1 MFTFFFILKL
11 ILIGFNRLLLP
22 DMEDWK
28 SLNIRTEILNAL
40 KLKNFTKP
48 TKIQAES
55 IPPAIDNQRDIL
67 GAAETGSGKTLAFA
81 IPILNGILKARS
93 IAESDSEASE
103 SDPCSDL
110 DMGSENG
117 GESEM
122 LEELDENG
130 LGCVN
135 VVHLPSDNFVKTN
148 KKLWAV
154 ILVPTREL
162 AMQVKNHIDDV
173 AKYTDIS
180 VATIVGGLSS
190 EKQERLLKKG
200 PEIIVATPGRLWEL
214 IQRNEPHLMQMNK
227 VKYFVIDEADRMV
240 ETAHFPE
247 LHLMLEKIN
256 LKQNNKRQNFV
267 FSATLTMVH
276 KAPYR
281 ISIKSKKKVKK
292 NLTPEDKLDSLIK
305 LIGMK
310 NPHVVNLTTANCV
323 TSTVKE
329 MQIFCSVL
337 EKDGYL
343 YFFLKRHPGRTLV
356 FCNSITCVKRL
367 ANVLS
372 ILKLNPLPI
381 HSNMIQKQRLKNLDK
396 FRANDHG
403 LLLAT
408 DVASRGLDIVG
419 VNHVIHYDVPRTA
432 EIYVHRSGRTARAFN
447 VGLSLLICSP
457 DKKNV
462 YLNVLRTM
470 KREKELPRFQVELRL
485 LRTFLVGVKLA
496 QEIAALEE
504 KAKKETASTNWFNKA
519 ADEMEI
525 LLDEDELPKG
535 MGKSD
540 LQKHKKLV
548 NSKRKQLDMILSTIK

>member
-1 MFTFFFILKL
+1 
-11 ILIGFNRLLLP
+11 
-22 DMEDWK
+22 MENWK

-40 KLKNFTKP
+40 KLKNFTAP
-48 TKIQAES
+48 TKIQSEA
-55 IPPAIDNQRDIL
+55 IPPAIDDQRDIL

-81 IPILNGILKARS
+81 IPILNGILNARS
-93 IAESDSEASE
+93 TESNSEASDSDSNSDSE
-103 SDPCSDL
+103 L
-110 DMGSENG
+110 DSENE
-117 GESEM
+117 GEPEI

-130 LGCVN
+130 LGCVA
-135 VVHLPSDNFVKTN
+135 VVNLPPDNYVSTN

-162 AMQVKNHIDDV
+162 AMQVKNHIEDV
-173 AKYTDIS
+173 AKFTDIS
-180 VATIVGGLSS
+180 IAAIVGGLSS

-200 PEIIVATPGRLWEL
+200 PDIIVATPGRLWEL
-214 IQRNEPHLMQMNK
+214 IQRNEPHLMQLNK

-256 LKQNNKRQNFV
+256 LKRNNKRQNFV

-281 ISIKSKKKVKK
+281 TNIKNKKKIKK
-292 NLTPEDKLDSLIK
+292 NLSPEDKLKSLIT

-329 MQIFCSVL
+329 MQIFCSVM

-343 YFFLKRHPGRTLV
+343 YYFLKRNPGRSLV
-356 FCNSITCVKRL
+356 FCNSISCVKRL

-396 FRANDHG
+396 FRGNDHG

-408 DVASRGLDIVG
+408 DVAARGLDIVG

-432 EIYVHRSGRTARAFN
+432 EIYVHRSGRTARASN
-447 VGLSLLICSP
+447 VGLSLLICTP

-470 KREKELPRFQVELRL
+470 KREKELPRFEVELRMI
-485 LRTFLVGVKLA
+485 RTFLAGVKLA
-496 QEIAALEE
+496 QEVTMLEE

-519 ADEMEI
+519 AEEMEI
-525 LLDEDELPKG
+525 LLDEDELPRG
-535 MGKSD
+535 MGTSD

>member
-1 MFTFFFILKL
+1 
-11 ILIGFNRLLLP
+11 
-22 DMEDWK
+22 
-28 SLNIRTEILNAL
+28 
-40 KLKNFTKP
+40 
-48 TKIQAES
+48 
-55 IPPAIDNQRDIL
+55 
-67 GAAETGSGKTLAFA
+67 
-81 IPILNGILKARS
+81 
-93 IAESDSEASE
+93 
-103 SDPCSDL
+103 
-110 DMGSENG
+110 
-117 GESEM
+117 
-122 LEELDENG
+122 
-130 LGCVN
+130 
-135 VVHLPSDNFVKTN
+135 
-148 KKLWAV
+148 
-154 ILVPTREL
+154 
-162 AMQVKNHIDDV
+162 MQVKNHIEDV
-173 AKYTDIS
+173 AKYTDVS
-180 VATIVGGLSS
+180 VAAIVGGLSS
-190 EKQERLLKKG
+190 EKQERILKKG
-200 PEIIVATPGRLWEL
+200 PEIVVATPGRLWEL
-214 IQRNEPHLMQMNK
+214 IQRNEPHLMQLNK

-256 LKQNNKRQNFV
+256 LKRNSKRQNFV

-281 ISIKSKKKVKK
+281 VNIKNKKKIKK
-292 NLTPEDKLDSLIK
+292 NLSSEDKLKSLIQ

-310 NPHVVNLTTANCV
+310 NPYVVNLTTASCV

-329 MQIFCSVL
+329 MQIFCSVV

-343 YFFLKRHPGRTLV
+343 YYYLKRNPGRSLV
-356 FCNSITCVKRL
+356 FCNSISCVKRL
-367 ANVLS
+367 ASVLN

-408 DVASRGLDIVG
+408 DVAARGLDIVG

-432 EIYVHRSGRTARAFN
+432 EIYIHRSGRTARASN
-447 VGLSLLICSP
+447 VGFSLLICTP

-470 KREKELPRFQVELRL
+470 KREKELPRLEVELRTI
-485 LRTFLVGVKLA
+485 RTFLVGVKCA

-519 ADEMEI
+519 AEEMEI
-525 LLDEDELPKG
+525 LLDEDELPRG

-540 LQKHKKLV
+540 LQQHKKLI
-548 NSKRKQLDMILSTIK
+548 NSKRKQLDLILSTLK

>member
-1 MFTFFFILKL
+1 M
-11 ILIGFNRLLLP
+11 
-22 DMEDWK
+22 DSWS
-28 SLNIRTEILNAL
+28 SLNLRIELLNAL

-48 TKIQAES
+48 TKIQSES
-55 IPPAIDNQRDIL
+55 IPPAINDQRDIL

-81 IPILNGILKARS
+81 IPILNGILNARAS
-93 IAESDSEASE
+93 KSVSEVSDSDSDSE
-103 SDPCSDL
+103 PDL
-110 DMGSENG
+110 GSED
-117 GESEM
+117 SEM
-122 LEELDENG
+122 EPEILEELDENG
-130 LGCVN
+130 LGCVS
-135 VVHLPSDNFVKTN
+135 VVNLPPDEFIATN
-148 KKLWAV
+148 SKKLWAV

-162 AMQVKNHIDDV
+162 AMQVKNHIEDI
-173 AKYTDIS
+173 AKFTDIH
-180 VATIVGGLSS
+180 VAAIVGGLSS

-214 IQRNEPHLMQMNK
+214 IQRNEPHLRQLNK

-256 LKQNNKRQNFV
+256 LKRKNKRQNFV

-281 ISIKSKKKVKK
+281 VNIKKKKKQK
-292 NLTPEDKLDSLIK
+292 NLSPEDKLKSLIE

-329 MQIFCSVL
+329 MQIFCSVS

-343 YFFLKRHPGRTLV
+343 YYFLKRNPGRSLV
-356 FCNSITCVKRL
+356 FCNSISCVKRL
-367 ANVLS
+367 ASVLS

-408 DVASRGLDIVG
+408 DVAARGLDIIG
-419 VNHVIHYDVPRTA
+419 VNHVVHYDVPRTA
-432 EIYVHRSGRTARAFN
+432 EIYVHRSGRTARASN
-447 VGLSLLICSP
+447 VGLSLLICTP

-470 KREKELPRFQVELRL
+470 KREKELPRFEVELRL
-485 LRTFLVGVKLA
+485 IRTFLAGVKLA
-496 QEIAALEE
+496 QEVSTLEE

-519 ADEMEI
+519 AEEMEI
-525 LLDEDELPKG
+525 LLDEDELPRG
-535 MGKSD
+535 MGAND
-540 LQKHKKLV
+540 LQKHKKII
-548 NSKRKQLDMILSTIK
+548 NSKRKQLDLILSTIK

>member
-1 MFTFFFILKL
+1 
-11 ILIGFNRLLLP
+11 
-22 DMEDWK
+22 MENWK

-40 KLKNFTKP
+40 KLKNFTAP
-48 TKIQAES
+48 TKIQSEA
-55 IPPAIDNQRDIL
+55 IPPAIDDQRDIL

-81 IPILNGILKARS
+81 IPILNGILNARS
-93 IAESDSEASE
+93 TESNSEASDSDSNSDSE
-103 SDPCSDL
+103 L
-110 DMGSENG
+110 DSENE
-117 GESEM
+117 GEPEI

-130 LGCVN
+130 LGCVA
-135 VVHLPSDNFVKTN
+135 VVNLPPDNYASTN

-162 AMQVKNHIDDV
+162 AMQVKNHIEDV
-173 AKYTDIS
+173 AKFTDIS
-180 VATIVGGLSS
+180 IAAIVGGLSS

-200 PEIIVATPGRLWEL
+200 PDIIVATPGRLWEL
-214 IQRNEPHLMQMNK
+214 IQRNEPHLMQLSK

-256 LKQNNKRQNFV
+256 LKRNNKRQNFV

-281 ISIKSKKKVKK
+281 TNIKNKKKIKK
-292 NLTPEDKLDSLIK
+292 NLSPEDKLKSLIT

-329 MQIFCSVL
+329 MQIFCSVM

-343 YFFLKRHPGRTLV
+343 YYFLKRNPGRSLV
-356 FCNSITCVKRL
+356 FCNSISCVKRL

-396 FRANDHG
+396 FRGNDHG

-408 DVASRGLDIVG
+408 DVAARGLDIVG

-432 EIYVHRSGRTARAFN
+432 EIYVHRSGRTARASN
-447 VGLSLLICSP
+447 VGLSLLICTP

-470 KREKELPRFQVELRL
+470 KREKELPRFEVELRMI
-485 LRTFLVGVKLA
+485 RTFLAGVKLA
-496 QEIAALEE
+496 QEVTMLEE

-519 ADEMEI
+519 AEEMEI
-525 LLDEDELPKG
+525 LLDEDELPRG
-535 MGKSD
+535 MGTSD

>member
-1 MFTFFFILKL
+1 M
-11 ILIGFNRLLLP
+11 
-22 DMEDWK
+22 DSWK
-28 SLNIRTEILNAL
+28 SMNIRTEILNAL
-40 KLKNFTKP
+40 KVKNFTKP
-48 TKIQAES
+48 TQIQSES

-81 IPILNGILKARS
+81 IPILNGILNARS
-93 IAESDSEASE
+93 SGLVSDDSDSE
-103 SDPCSDL
+103 SDPDIGSDSNL
-110 DMGSENG
+110 SSGD
-117 GESEM
+117 ESEPEKV
-122 LEELDENG
+122 LELDENG
-130 LGCVN
+130 LGCVA
-135 VVHLPSDNFVKTN
+135 VVNLPSENVRPI

-162 AMQVKNHIDDV
+162 AMQVKSHIEDA
-173 AKYTDIS
+173 AKYTDINI
-180 VATIVGGLSS
+180 AAIVGGLSS

-200 PEIIVATPGRLWEL
+200 PEIVVATPGRLWEL
-214 IQRNEPHLMQMNK
+214 IQRNEPHLMQLNK

-256 LKQNNKRQNFV
+256 LKRNNKRQNFV

-281 ISIKSKKKVKK
+281 INIKNKKKIKK
-292 NLTPEDKLDSLIK
+292 NLLPEDKLKSLIQ

-329 MQIFCSVL
+329 MQIFCSVM
-337 EKDGYL
+337 EKDVYL
-343 YFFLKRHPGRTLV
+343 YYFLKRNPGRSLV
-356 FCNSITCVKRL
+356 FCNSISCVKRL
-367 ANVLS
+367 ASILN

-408 DVASRGLDIVG
+408 DVAARGLDIVG
-419 VNHVIHYDVPRTA
+419 VNYVIHYDVPRTA
-432 EIYVHRSGRTARAFN
+432 EIYVHRSGRTARASN
-447 VGLSLLICSP
+447 VGLSLLICTP
-457 DKKNV
+457 EKKNV

-470 KREKELPRFQVELRL
+470 KREKELPRFEVEH
-485 LRTFLVGVKLA
+485 RTIKMFLVGVKIA
-496 QEIAALEE
+496 QEISMLEE
-504 KAKKETASTNWFNKA
+504 KSKKETASTNWFCKA
-519 ADEMEI
+519 ANEMEI
-525 LLDEDELPKG
+525 LLDDDEMPRG
-535 MGKSD
+535 MCKSD
-540 LQKHKKLV
+540 LKKHNKVIHL
-548 NSKRKQLDMILSTIK
+548 KRKQLENILSVIK

>member
-1 MFTFFFILKL
+1 MD
-11 ILIGFNRLLLP
+11 N
-22 DMEDWK
+22 WK
-28 SLNIRTEILNAL
+28 SLNIRPEILKAL

-48 TKIQAES
+48 TKIQLES
-55 IPPAIDNQRDIL
+55 IPPAIEDQRDIL

-81 IPILNGILKARS
+81 VPILNGILNARS
-93 IAESDSEASE
+93 SETISEPSDS
-103 SDPCSDL
+103 DSDL
-110 DMGSENG
+110 DSEN
-117 GESEM
+117 ESEPEV

-130 LGCVN
+130 LGCVA
-135 VVHLPSDNFVKTN
+135 VVNLPSDNFVRTN

-162 AMQVKNHIDDV
+162 AMQVKNHIEDV
-173 AKYTDIS
+173 AKYTDINI
-180 VATIVGGLSS
+180 AAIVGGLSS
-190 EKQERLLKKG
+190 EKQERMLRKG
-200 PEIIVATPGRLWEL
+200 PEIVVATPGRLWEL
-214 IQRNEPHLMQMNK
+214 IQRNEPHLMQLNK

-256 LKQNNKRQNFV
+256 LKRNNKRQNFV

-281 ISIKSKKKVKK
+281 VNIKNKNKIKK
-292 NLTPEDKLDSLIK
+292 NLSPEDKLKSLIQ

-329 MQIFCSVL
+329 MQIFCSVV

-343 YFFLKRHPGRTLV
+343 YYFLKRNPGRSLV
-356 FCNSITCVKRL
+356 FCNSISCVKRL
-367 ANVLS
+367 ANVLN

-408 DVASRGLDIVG
+408 DVAARGLDIVG

-432 EIYVHRSGRTARAFN
+432 EIYIHRSGRTARASN
-447 VGLSLLICSP
+447 IGLSLLICTP

-470 KREKELPRFQVELRL
+470 KREKELPRLDVELRTI
-485 LRTFLVGVKLA
+485 RTYLVGVKYA
-496 QEIAALEE
+496 QEVAALEE

-519 ADEMEI
+519 AEEMEI
-525 LLDEDELPKG
+525 LLDEDELPRG

-540 LQKHKKLV
+540 LQRHKKLV
-548 NSKRKQLDMILSTIK
+548 GSKRKQLDMILSTLK

>member
-1 MFTFFFILKL
+1 MD
-11 ILIGFNRLLLP
+11 N
-22 DMEDWK
+22 WK

-48 TKIQAES
+48 TKIQSES
-55 IPPAIDNQRDIL
+55 IPPAIDDQRDIL

-81 IPILNGILKARS
+81 IPILNGILNARS
-93 IAESDSEASE
+93 AESISEESESEFDSDSDSENESKSE
-103 SDPCSDL
+103 V
-110 DMGSENG
+110 
-117 GESEM
+117 

-130 LGCVN
+130 VGCVA
-135 VVHLPSDNFVKTN
+135 VVNLPSDNFMSIK

-162 AMQVKNHIDDV
+162 AMQVKNHMDDV
-173 AKYTDIS
+173 AKCTNIS
-180 VATIVGGLSS
+180 IAAIVGGLSS
-190 EKQERLLKKG
+190 EKQERILKKG

-214 IQRNEPHLMQMNK
+214 IQRNEPHLMQLNK

-247 LHLMLEKIN
+247 LHFMLEKIN
-256 LKQNNKRQNFV
+256 LKRNSKRQNFV

-281 ISIKSKKKVKK
+281 LNIKNKKKIKK
-292 NLTPEDKLDSLIK
+292 NLSPEDKLKSLIQ

-310 NPHVVNLTTANCV
+310 NPHIVNLTTANCV

-329 MQIFCSVL
+329 MQIFCSVM

-343 YFFLKRHPGRTLV
+343 YYFLKRNPGRSLV
-356 FCNSITCVKRL
+356 FCNSISCVKRL
-367 ANVLS
+367 ASVLN

-408 DVASRGLDIVG
+408 DVAARGLDIVG

-432 EIYVHRSGRTARAFN
+432 EIYIHRSGRTARASN
-447 VGLSLLICSP
+447 IGLSLLICTP
-457 DKKNV
+457 DKKNI
-462 YLNVLRTM
+462 YLNVLKTM
-470 KREKELPRFQVELRL
+470 KREKELPKFEVELRII
-485 LRTFLVGVKLA
+485 RMFLHGVKLA
-496 QEIAALEE
+496 QEIAAMEE
-504 KAKKETASTNWFNKA
+504 KSKKETASTNWFNKTA
-519 ADEMEI
+519 EEMEI

-535 MGKSD
+535 MGTSD
-540 LQKHKKLV
+540 LQQHKKLV
-548 NSKRKQLDMILSTIK
+548 NSKRKQLNSIISTIK

>member
-1 MFTFFFILKL
+1 M
-11 ILIGFNRLLLP
+11 
-22 DMEDWK
+22 DSWS
-28 SLNIRTEILNAL
+28 SLNLRIELLNAL

-48 TKIQAES
+48 TKIQSES
-55 IPPAIDNQRDIL
+55 IPPAINDQRDIL

-81 IPILNGILKARS
+81 IPILNGILNARAS
-93 IAESDSEASE
+93 KSVLEVSDSDSDSE
-103 SDPCSDL
+103 PDL
-110 DMGSENG
+110 GSED
-117 GESEM
+117 SEM
-122 LEELDENG
+122 EPEILEELDENG
-130 LGCVN
+130 LGCVS
-135 VVHLPSDNFVKTN
+135 VVNLPPDEFIATN
-148 KKLWAV
+148 SKKLWAV

-162 AMQVKNHIDDV
+162 AMQVKNHIEDI
-173 AKYTDIS
+173 AKFTDIH
-180 VATIVGGLSS
+180 VAAIVGGLSS

-214 IQRNEPHLMQMNK
+214 IQRNEPHLRQLNK

-256 LKQNNKRQNFV
+256 LKRKNKRQNFV

-281 ISIKSKKKVKK
+281 VNIKKKKKQK
-292 NLTPEDKLDSLIK
+292 NLSPEDKLKSLIE

-329 MQIFCSVL
+329 MQIFCSVS

-343 YFFLKRHPGRTLV
+343 YYFLKRNPGRSLV
-356 FCNSITCVKRL
+356 FCNSISCVKRL
-367 ANVLS
+367 ASVLS

-408 DVASRGLDIVG
+408 DVAARGLDIIG
-419 VNHVIHYDVPRTA
+419 VNHVVHYDVPRTA
-432 EIYVHRSGRTARAFN
+432 EIYVHRSGRTARASN
-447 VGLSLLICSP
+447 VGLSLLICTP

-470 KREKELPRFQVELRL
+470 KREKELPRFEVELRL
-485 LRTFLVGVKLA
+485 IRTFLAGVKLA
-496 QEIAALEE
+496 QEVSTLEE

-519 ADEMEI
+519 AEEMEI
-525 LLDEDELPKG
+525 LLDEDELPRG
-535 MGKSD
+535 MGAND
-540 LQKHKKLV
+540 LQKHKKII
-548 NSKRKQLDMILSTIK
+548 NSKRKQLDLILSTIK

>member
-1 MFTFFFILKL
+1 MD
-11 ILIGFNRLLLP
+11 NW
-22 DMEDWK
+22 E

-40 KLKNFTKP
+40 KLKNFTEP
-48 TKIQAES
+48 TKIQLES
-55 IPPAIDNQRDIL
+55 IPPAIEDQRDIL

-81 IPILNGILKARS
+81 IPILNGILNARLSKS
-93 IAESDSEASE
+93 ISQSSDSD
-103 SDPCSDL
+103 SDSNSDL
-110 DMGSENG
+110 DLEN
-117 GESEM
+117 ENEPEI
-122 LEELDENG
+122 LKLDENG
-130 LGCVN
+130 LGCVA
-135 VVHLPSDNFVKTN
+135 VVNLSSDNYVKTQ
-148 KKLWAV
+148 KKLWAI

-162 AMQVKNHIDDV
+162 AMQVKNHIEDV
-173 AKYTDIS
+173 AKYTDIH
-180 VATIVGGLSS
+180 VAAIVGGLSS
-190 EKQERLLKKG
+190 EKQERILKRG
-200 PEIIVATPGRLWEL
+200 PEIVVATPGRLWEL
-214 IQRNEPHLMQMNK
+214 IQRNEPHLMQLNK

-256 LKQNNKRQNFV
+256 LKRNSKRQNFV

-281 ISIKSKKKVKK
+281 VNIKSKKKIKK
-292 NLTPEDKLDSLIK
+292 NLSPEDKLKSLIE

-310 NPHVVNLTTANCV
+310 NPYVVNLTTANCV

-329 MQIFCSVL
+329 MQIFCLVN

-343 YFFLKRHPGRTLV
+343 YYFLKRNPGRSLV
-356 FCNSITCVKRL
+356 FCNSISCVKRL
-367 ANVLS
+367 ANVLN

-408 DVASRGLDIVG
+408 DVAARGLDIVG

-432 EIYVHRSGRTARAFN
+432 EIYIHRSGRTARASNIGF
-447 VGLSLLICSP
+447 SLLICTP

-470 KREKELPRFQVELRL
+470 KREKELPRLDVELRTV
-485 LRTFLVGVKLA
+485 RPFLIGVKYA

-504 KAKKETASTNWFNKA
+504 KAKKETANTNWFNKA
-519 ADEMEI
+519 AEEMEI
-525 LLDEDELPKG
+525 ILDEDELPKG

-548 NSKRKQLDMILSTIK
+548 ASKRKQLNTIISTLK

>member
-1 MFTFFFILKL
+1 
-11 ILIGFNRLLLP
+11 
-22 DMEDWK
+22 MENWK

-40 KLKNFTKP
+40 KLKNFTAP
-48 TKIQAES
+48 TKIQSEA
-55 IPPAIDNQRDIL
+55 IPPAIDDQRDIL

-81 IPILNGILKARS
+81 IPILNGILNARS
-93 IAESDSEASE
+93 TECNLESSDSDSN
-103 SDPCSDL
+103 SDL
-110 DMGSENG
+110 ELDSENE
-117 GESEM
+117 GEPEI

-130 LGCVN
+130 LGCVA
-135 VVHLPSDNFVKTN
+135 VVNLPPDSYIATN

-162 AMQVKNHIDDV
+162 AMQVKNHIEDV
-173 AKYTDIS
+173 AKFTDIS
-180 VATIVGGLSS
+180 IAAIVGGLSS
-190 EKQERLLKKG
+190 EKQERILKKG
-200 PEIIVATPGRLWEL
+200 PDIIVATPGRLWEL
-214 IQRNEPHLMQMNK
+214 IQRNEPHLMQLNK

-256 LKQNNKRQNFV
+256 LKRNNKRQNFV

-281 ISIKSKKKVKK
+281 TNIKNKKKIKK
-292 NLTPEDKLDSLIK
+292 NLSPEDKLKSLVQ

-329 MQIFCSVL
+329 MQIFCSVM

-343 YFFLKRHPGRTLV
+343 YYFLKRNPGRSLV
-356 FCNSITCVKRL
+356 FCNSISCVKRL

-396 FRANDHG
+396 FRGNDHG

-408 DVASRGLDIVG
+408 DVAARGLDIVG
-419 VNHVIHYDVPRTA
+419 VNYVIHYDVPRTA
-432 EIYVHRSGRTARAFN
+432 EIYVHRSGRTARASN
-447 VGLSLLICSP
+447 IGLSLLICTP

-470 KREKELPRFQVELRL
+470 KREKELPRFEVELRII
-485 LRTFLVGVKLA
+485 RTFLAGVKLA
-496 QEIAALEE
+496 QEVTMLEE

-519 ADEMEI
+519 AEEMEI

-535 MGKSD
+535 MGTSD

>member
-1 MFTFFFILKL
+1 M
-11 ILIGFNRLLLP
+11 
-22 DMEDWK
+22 DSWK
-28 SLNIRTEILNAL
+28 SLNIQTEILNAL

-48 TKIQAES
+48 TKIQSES
-55 IPPAIDNQRDIL
+55 IPPAINDQRDIL

-81 IPILNGILKARS
+81 IPILNGILNARS
-93 IAESDSEASE
+93 NESMSEASD
-103 SDPCSDL
+103 SDPDSDL
-110 DMGSENG
+110 DLDSEN
-117 GESEM
+117 ESEPEV

-130 LGCVN
+130 LGCVA
-135 VVHLPSDNFVKTN
+135 VVNLPPDNFVKSN

-162 AMQVKNHIDDV
+162 AMQVKSHIEDV
-173 AKYTDIS
+173 AKFTDINI
-180 VATIVGGLSS
+180 AAIVGGMSS
-190 EKQERLLKKG
+190 EKQERILRKG
-200 PEIIVATPGRLWEL
+200 PEIVVATPGRLWEL
-214 IQRNEPHLMQMNK
+214 IQRNEPHLMQLNK

-256 LKQNNKRQNFV
+256 LKRNNRRQNFV

-281 ISIKSKKKVKK
+281 VNIKNKKKIKK
-292 NLTPEDKLDSLIK
+292 NLSPEDKLKSLIQ

-329 MQIFCSVL
+329 MQIFCSVM

-343 YFFLKRHPGRTLV
+343 YYFLKRNPGRSLV
-356 FCNSITCVKRL
+356 FCNSISCVKRL
-367 ANVLS
+367 ASVLN

-396 FRANDHG
+396 FRANERG

-408 DVASRGLDIVG
+408 DVAARGLDIVG

-432 EIYVHRSGRTARAFN
+432 EIYVHRSGRTARASN

-470 KREKELPRFQVELRL
+470 KREKELPRFDVELRTI
-485 LRTFLVGVKLA
+485 RTYLAGVKLA
-496 QEIAALEE
+496 QEMSTLEE

-519 ADEMEI
+519 AEEMEI
-525 LLDEDELPKG
+525 LLDEDELPRG
-535 MGKSD
+535 MGNSD

>member
-1 MFTFFFILKL
+1 MNYI
-11 ILIGFNRLLLP
+11 IRIAMDN
-22 DMEDWK
+22 WK
-28 SLNIRTEILNAL
+28 SLNIRTELLNAL

-48 TKIQAES
+48 TKIQSES
-55 IPPAIDNQRDIL
+55 IPPAIDDQRDIL

-81 IPILNGILKARS
+81 IPILNGILSARS
-93 IAESDSEASE
+93 TETNADDSDEGSY
-103 SDPCSDL
+103 SDL
-110 DMGSENG
+110 GSEDSAI
-117 GESEM
+117 EPEI
-122 LEELDENG
+122 LELDENG
-130 LGCVN
+130 LGCVS
-135 VVHLPSDNFVKTN
+135 VVNLPPDSFTRVNN

-162 AMQVKNHIDDV
+162 AMQVKNHIDDI
-173 AKYTDIS
+173 AKYTDIH
-180 VATIVGGLSS
+180 VAAIVGGLSS

-200 PEIIVATPGRLWEL
+200 PEIVVATPGRLWEL
-214 IQRNEPHLMQMNK
+214 VQRNEPHLMQLNK

-256 LKQNNKRQNFV
+256 LKRNNKRQNFV

-281 ISIKSKKKVKK
+281 PTIKTKKKKK
-292 NLTPEDKLDSLIK
+292 HLSPEDKLKSLIQ

-329 MQIFCSVL
+329 MQIFCSVA

-343 YFFLKRHPGRTLV
+343 YYFLKRNPGRSLV
-356 FCNSITCVKRL
+356 FCNSISCVKRL
-367 ANVLS
+367 ASVFN

-396 FRANDHG
+396 FRANDLG

-408 DVASRGLDIVG
+408 DVAARGLDIVG

-432 EIYVHRSGRTARAFN
+432 EIYVHRSGRTARASN
-447 VGLSLLICSP
+447 VGLSLLICTP

-470 KREKELPRFQVELRL
+470 KREKELPRFEVELRSI
-485 LRTFLVGVKLA
+485 RMFMAGVKLA
-496 QEIAALEE
+496 QEVSTLEE
-504 KAKKETASTNWFNKA
+504 KVKKETASTNWFNKA
-519 ADEMEI
+519 AEEMEI
-525 LLDEDELPKG
+525 LLDEDELPRG

-540 LQKHKKLV
+540 LQQHKKLV
-548 NSKRKQLDMILSTIK
+548 NSKRKQLDMILSTVK

>member
-1 MFTFFFILKL
+1 M
-11 ILIGFNRLLLP
+11 
-22 DMEDWK
+22 DSWE
-28 SLNIRTEILNAL
+28 SLNIQPEILNAL

-48 TKIQAES
+48 TKIQLES
-55 IPPAIDNQRDIL
+55 IPPAIHDQRDIL

-81 IPILNGILKARS
+81 IPILNGILKARLADKVS
-93 IAESDSEASE
+93 DYSDSDLNSNLNSDSE
-103 SDPCSDL
+103 
-110 DMGSENG
+110 N
-117 GESEM
+117 ESEPEV

-130 LGCVN
+130 LGCVA
-135 VVHLPSDNFVKTN
+135 VVNLPSDNIVSTN

-173 AKYTDIS
+173 AKFSDITI
-180 VATIVGGLSS
+180 AAIVGGMSS
-190 EKQERLLKKG
+190 EKQERILKKG
-200 PEIIVATPGRLWEL
+200 PEIVVATPGRLWEL
-214 IQRNEPHLMQMNK
+214 VQRNEPHLMHLNK

-256 LKQNNKRQNFV
+256 LKRNNKRQNFV

-281 ISIKSKKKVKK
+281 VNIKHKKKIKK
-292 NLTPEDKLDSLIK
+292 NLSPEDKLKSLIQ

-323 TSTVKE
+323 TSSVKE
-329 MQIFCSVL
+329 MQVMCSVM

-343 YFFLKRHPGRTLV
+343 YYFLKQNPGRSLV
-356 FCNSITCVKRL
+356 FCNSISCVKRL
-367 ANVLS
+367 ASVLS

-408 DVASRGLDIVG
+408 DVAARGLDIVG

-432 EIYVHRSGRTARAFN
+432 EIYVHRSGRTARASN
-447 VGLSLLICSP
+447 VGLSLLICTP
-457 DKKNV
+457 NKKNI

-470 KREKELPRFQVELRL
+470 KREKELPKLEVEMSNIRK
-485 LRTFLVGVKLA
+485 FLVGIKLA
-496 QEIAALEE
+496 QEISMMED
-504 KAKKETASTNWFNKA
+504 KVKKESASTSWFNKA
-519 ADEMEI
+519 AEEMEI
-525 LLDEDELPKG
+525 LLDEDEMPKG
-535 MGKSD
+535 MGTSD
-540 LQKHKKLV
+540 LQKHKKQI
-548 NSKRKQLDMILSTIK
+548 NSKRKQLERLLSIVK

>member
-1 MFTFFFILKL
+1 
-11 ILIGFNRLLLP
+11 
-22 DMEDWK
+22 MENWK

-48 TKIQAES
+48 TKIQSES
-55 IPPAIDNQRDIL
+55 IPPAINDQRDIL

-81 IPILNGILKARS
+81 IPILNGILNARS
-93 IAESDSEASE
+93 TESVDSEVSESESDSDLDSVSENVSE
-103 SDPCSDL
+103 S
-110 DMGSENG
+110 EV
-117 GESEM
+117 

-130 LGCVN
+130 LGCVA
-135 VVHLPSDNFVKTN
+135 VVNLPSDNFMRTK

-162 AMQVKNHIDDV
+162 AMQVKNHIEDMT
-173 AKYTDIS
+173 KYIDINI
-180 VATIVGGLSS
+180 AAIVGGLSS
-190 EKQERLLKKG
+190 EKQERILKKG
-200 PEIIVATPGRLWEL
+200 PEIVVATPGRLWEL
-214 IQRNEPHLMQMNK
+214 IQRNEPHLMQLNK

-281 ISIKSKKKVKK
+281 VNIKKKKLIKK
-292 NLTPEDKLDSLIK
+292 NLSPEDKLKSLIQ

-329 MQIFCSVL
+329 MQIFCSVM

-343 YFFLKRHPGRTLV
+343 YYFLKRNPGRSLV
-356 FCNSITCVKRL
+356 FCNSISCVKRL
-367 ANVLS
+367 ANVLN

-396 FRANDHG
+396 FRSNDHG

-408 DVASRGLDIVG
+408 DVAARGLDIVG

-432 EIYVHRSGRTARAFN
+432 EIYIHRSGRTARASN
-447 VGLSLLICSP
+447 VGLSLLICTP

-470 KREKELPRFQVELRL
+470 KREKELPRFEIELRII
-485 LRTFLVGVKLA
+485 RTFLVGVKLA
-496 QEIAALEE
+496 QEIAVLEE
-504 KAKKETASTNWFNKA
+504 KSKKETASTNWFNKA
-519 ADEMEI
+519 AEEMEI

-535 MGKSD
+535 MGTID
-540 LQKHKKLV
+540 LQQHKKLI
-548 NSKRKQLDMILSTIK
+548 NSKRKQLNMIISTIK

>member
-1 MFTFFFILKL
+1 MK
-11 ILIGFNRLLLP
+11 
-22 DMEDWK
+22 EWK
-28 SLNIRTEILNAL
+28 SMNIRTEILNAL
-40 KLKNFTKP
+40 KLKNFSKP
-48 TKIQAES
+48 TMIQSES
-55 IPPAIDNQRDIL
+55 IPPAIEDQRDIL

-81 IPILNGILKARS
+81 IPILNGILSARS
-93 IAESDSEASE
+93 SDTISDDSDSEPELESDSEIG
-103 SDPCSDL
+103 SDN
-110 DMGSENG
+110 E
-117 GESEM
+117 GEPEI

-130 LGCVN
+130 LGCVSVIN
-135 VVHLPSDNFVKTN
+135 LPPDEFENSK

-173 AKYTDIS
+173 AKYSGIN
-180 VATIVGGLSS
+180 VAAIVGGLSS
-190 EKQERLLKKG
+190 EKQERLLRKG
-200 PEIIVATPGRLWEL
+200 PEIVVATPGRLWEL
-214 IQRNEPHLMQMNK
+214 VQRNEPHLMQLNK

-256 LKQNNKRQNFV
+256 LKRNNKRQNFV

-281 ISIKSKKKVKK
+281 VNIKKKKNIKK
-292 NLTPEDKLDSLIK
+292 DLSPEEKLKSLIQ

-329 MQIFCSVL
+329 MQIICSVK

-343 YFFLKRHPGRTLV
+343 FYFLKRNPGRSLV
-356 FCNSITCVKRL
+356 FCNSISCVKRL
-367 ANVLS
+367 ASVLN

-396 FRANDHG
+396 FRVNDRG

-408 DVASRGLDIVG
+408 DVAARGLDIIG

-432 EIYVHRSGRTARAFN
+432 EIYVHRTGRTARASN
-447 VGLSLLICSP
+447 IGLSLLICSP

-470 KREKELPRFQVELRL
+470 KREKELPKFEIELRL
-485 LRTFLVGVKLA
+485 IRTYLVIVKLA
-496 QEIAALEE
+496 QEIAMLEE
-504 KAKKETASTNWFNKA
+504 KTKKESTSTNWFNKA
-519 ADEMEI
+519 AEELEI
-525 LLDEDELPKG
+525 LLDEDDLPRG
-535 MGKSD
+535 MGTID
-540 LQKHKKLV
+540 LQKHKKTV
-548 NSKRKQLDMILSTIK
+548 NSKRKQLDYILSTTK

>member
-1 MFTFFFILKL
+1 
-11 ILIGFNRLLLP
+11 
-22 DMEDWK
+22 MEDWK
-28 SLNIRTEILNAL
+28 CMNIRTEILNAL

-48 TKIQAES
+48 TKIQSES
-55 IPPAIDNQRDIL
+55 IPPAIEDQRDIL

-81 IPILNGILKARS
+81 IPILNGILNARS
-93 IAESDSEASE
+93 NESISEESDMETESDSELG
-103 SDPCSDL
+103 SDN
-110 DMGSENG
+110 EN
-117 GESEM
+117 EPEV

-130 LGCVN
+130 LGCVS
-135 VVHLPSDNFVKTN
+135 VVNLPPDGFVKPKN
-148 KKLWAV
+148 KLWAI

-173 AKYTDIS
+173 AKYTGINI
-180 VATIVGGLSS
+180 AAIVGGLSS
-190 EKQERLLKKG
+190 EKQERLLRKG
-200 PEIIVATPGRLWEL
+200 PEIVVATPGRLWEL
-214 IQRNEPHLMQMNK
+214 IQRNEPHLMQLNK

-256 LKQNNKRQNFV
+256 LKRNNKRQNFV

-281 ISIKSKKKVKK
+281 VNIKKKKHIKK
-292 NLTPEDKLDSLIK
+292 NLSPEDKLKSLIQ

-329 MQIFCSVL
+329 MQIFCSVK
-337 EKDGYL
+337 EKDAYL
-343 YFFLKRHPGRTLV
+343 FYFLKRNPGRSLV
-356 FCNSITCVKRL
+356 FCNSISCVKRL
-367 ANVLS
+367 ASILN
-372 ILKLNPLPI
+372 ILKLTPLPI

-396 FRANDHG
+396 FRANDRG

-419 VNHVIHYDVPRTA
+419 VNHVVHYDVPRTA
-432 EIYVHRSGRTARAFN
+432 EIYVHRSGRTARASN
-447 VGLSLLICSP
+447 IGLSLLICTP

-470 KREKELPRFQVELRL
+470 KREKELPRLEIELRL
-485 LRTFLVGVKLA
+485 IRTYHVVVKLA
-496 QEIAALEE
+496 QEIAMLEE
-504 KAKKETASTNWFNKA
+504 KSKKETASTNWFSKA
-519 ADEMEI
+519 AEEMEI
-525 LLDEDELPKG
+525 LLDEDELPRG
-535 MGKSD
+535 MGKGD
-540 LQKHKKLV
+540 LQKHNKLV
-548 NSKRKQLDMILSTIK
+548 NSKRKQLDLFLATTK

>member
-1 MFTFFFILKL
+1 MK
-11 ILIGFNRLLLP
+11 N
-22 DMEDWK
+22 WK
-28 SLNIRTEILNAL
+28 SMNIRTEILNAL

-48 TKIQAES
+48 TNIQSKS
-55 IPPAIDNQRDIL
+55 IPPAIEDQRDIL

-81 IPILNGILKARS
+81 IPILNGILNARS
-93 IAESDSEASE
+93 SESISESLDSDS
-103 SDPCSDL
+103 DPEL
-110 DMGSENG
+110 DSKNDCEP
-117 GESEM
+117 ED

-130 LGCVN
+130 LGCVA
-135 VVHLPSDNFVKTN
+135 VVNLPSDNFVRTN

-162 AMQVKNHIDDV
+162 AMQVKNHIEDI
-173 AKYTDIS
+173 AKYTDVSI
-180 VATIVGGLSS
+180 AAIVGGLSS
-190 EKQERLLKKG
+190 EKQERILKKG

-214 IQRNEPHLMQMNK
+214 IQRNEPHLMQLNK

-256 LKQNNKRQNFV
+256 LKRNSKRQNFV
-267 FSATLTMVH
+267 FSATLIMVH

-281 ISIKSKKKVKK
+281 VIINNKKKIKK
-292 NLTPEDKLDSLIK
+292 NLSPEDKLKSLIQ

-310 NPHVVNLTTANCV
+310 NPYVVNLTTANCV

-329 MQIFCSVL
+329 MQIFCSVM

-343 YFFLKRHPGRTLV
+343 YYFLKRNPGRSLV
-356 FCNSITCVKRL
+356 FCNSISCVKRL
-367 ANVLS
+367 ANVLN

-396 FRANDHG
+396 FRANDRG

-408 DVASRGLDIVG
+408 DVAARGLDIVG

-432 EIYVHRSGRTARAFN
+432 EIYIHRSGRTARASN
-447 VGLSLLICSP
+447 IGLSLLICTP

-470 KREKELPRFQVELRL
+470 KREKELPRLEVELCTM
-485 LRTFLVGVKLA
+485 RTFLVGVKYA
-496 QEIAALEE
+496 QEIAGLLE

-519 ADEMEI
+519 AEEMEI
-525 LLDEDELPKG
+525 LLDEDELPRG

-540 LQKHKKLV
+540 LQQHKKLV
-548 NSKRKQLDMILSTIK
+548 NSKRKQLDIILSTLK

>member
-1 MFTFFFILKL
+1 
-11 ILIGFNRLLLP
+11 
-22 DMEDWK
+22 MENWK

-55 IPPAIDNQRDIL
+55 IPPAIDDQRDIL

-81 IPILNGILKARS
+81 IPILNGILNARS
-93 IAESDSEASE
+93 DTESNLEALDSDS
-103 SDPCSDL
+103 DSDL
-110 DMGSENG
+110 STENDY
-117 GESEM
+117 EPEV
-122 LEELDENG
+122 LEELDGNG
-130 LGCVN
+130 LGCVA
-135 VVHLPSDNFVKTN
+135 VVNLPSDNVVRTS

-162 AMQVKNHIDDV
+162 AMQVKNHIEDV
-173 AKYTDIS
+173 AKYTDINI
-180 VATIVGGLSS
+180 AAIVGGLSS
-190 EKQERLLKKG
+190 EKQERVLKKS
-200 PEIIVATPGRLWEL
+200 PEIVVATPGRLWEL
-214 IQRNEPHLMQMNK
+214 VQRNEPHLMQLNK

-256 LKQNNKRQNFV
+256 LKRNNKRQNFV

-281 ISIKSKKKVKK
+281 ANIKSKKKVKK
-292 NLTPEDKLDSLIK
+292 NLLPEDKLKSLIQ

-310 NPHVVNLTTANCV
+310 NPHVVNLTTVNCV

-329 MQIFCSVL
+329 MQIFCSVM

-343 YFFLKRHPGRTLV
+343 YFFLKRNPGRTLV
-356 FCNSITCVKRL
+356 FCNSISCVKRL
-367 ANVLS
+367 ASVLS

-408 DVASRGLDIVG
+408 DVASRGLDVVG

-432 EIYVHRSGRTARAFN
+432 EIYVHRSGRTARASN

-470 KREKELPRFQVELRL
+470 KREKELPRFQVELRMI
-485 LRTFLVGVKLA
+485 RTFLAVVKLA
-496 QEIAALEE
+496 QEIAQLEE

-525 LLDEDELPKG
+525 LLDEDELPRG
-535 MGKSD
+535 MGTSD

>member
-1 MFTFFFILKL
+1 MD
-11 ILIGFNRLLLP
+11 NW
-22 DMEDWK
+22 E

-40 KLKNFTKP
+40 KLKNFTVP
-48 TKIQAES
+48 TKIQLES
-55 IPPAIDNQRDIL
+55 IPPAIEDQRDIL

-81 IPILNGILKARS
+81 IPILNGILNARLSKS
-93 IAESDSEASE
+93 ISQSSDSD
-103 SDPCSDL
+103 SDSNSDL
-110 DMGSENG
+110 DLEN
-117 GESEM
+117 ENEPEI
-122 LEELDENG
+122 LKLDENG
-130 LGCVN
+130 LGCVA
-135 VVHLPSDNFVKTN
+135 VVNLSSDNYVKTQ
-148 KKLWAV
+148 KKLWAI

-162 AMQVKNHIDDV
+162 AMQVKNHIEDV
-173 AKYTDIS
+173 AKYTDIH
-180 VATIVGGLSS
+180 VAAIVGGLSS
-190 EKQERLLKKG
+190 EKQERILKRG
-200 PEIIVATPGRLWEL
+200 PEIVVATPGRLWEL
-214 IQRNEPHLMQMNK
+214 IQRNEPHLMQLNK

-256 LKQNNKRQNFV
+256 LKRNSKRQNFV

-281 ISIKSKKKVKK
+281 VNIKSKKKIKK
-292 NLTPEDKLDSLIK
+292 NLSPEDKLKSLIE

-310 NPHVVNLTTANCV
+310 NPYVVNLTTANCV

-329 MQIFCSVL
+329 MQIFCLVN

-343 YFFLKRHPGRTLV
+343 YYFLKRNPGRSLV
-356 FCNSITCVKRL
+356 FCNSISCVKRL
-367 ANVLS
+367 ANVLN

-408 DVASRGLDIVG
+408 DVAARGLDIVG

-432 EIYVHRSGRTARAFN
+432 EIYIHRSGRTARASNIGF
-447 VGLSLLICSP
+447 SLLICTP

-470 KREKELPRFQVELRL
+470 KREKELPRLDVELRTV
-485 LRTFLVGVKLA
+485 RPFLIGVKYA

-504 KAKKETASTNWFNKA
+504 KAKKETANTNWFNKA
-519 ADEMEI
+519 AEEMEI
-525 LLDEDELPKG
+525 ILDEDELPKG

-548 NSKRKQLDMILSTIK
+548 ASKRKQLNTIISTLK

>member
-1 MFTFFFILKL
+1 M
-11 ILIGFNRLLLP
+11 
-22 DMEDWK
+22 DSWK
-28 SLNIRTEILNAL
+28 SLNIQTEILNAL

-48 TKIQAES
+48 TKIQSES
-55 IPPAIDNQRDIL
+55 IPPAINDQRDIL

-81 IPILNGILKARS
+81 IPILNGILNARS
-93 IAESDSEASE
+93 NESMSETSDS
-103 SDPCSDL
+103 DPDSDL
-110 DMGSENG
+110 DLDSEN
-117 GESEM
+117 ESEPEV

-130 LGCVN
+130 LGCVA
-135 VVHLPSDNFVKTN
+135 VVNLPPDNFVKSN

-162 AMQVKNHIDDV
+162 AMQVKSHIEDV
-173 AKYTDIS
+173 AKFTDINI
-180 VATIVGGLSS
+180 AAIVGGMSS
-190 EKQERLLKKG
+190 EKQERILRKG
-200 PEIIVATPGRLWEL
+200 PEIVVATPGRLWEL
-214 IQRNEPHLMQMNK
+214 IQRNEPHLMQLNK

-256 LKQNNKRQNFV
+256 LKRNNRRQNFV

-281 ISIKSKKKVKK
+281 VNIKNKKKIKK
-292 NLTPEDKLDSLIK
+292 NLSPEDKLKSLIQ

-329 MQIFCSVL
+329 MQIFCSVM

-343 YFFLKRHPGRTLV
+343 YYFLKRNPGRSLV
-356 FCNSITCVKRL
+356 FCNSISCVKRL
-367 ANVLS
+367 ASVLN

-396 FRANDHG
+396 FRANERG

-408 DVASRGLDIVG
+408 DVAARGLDIVG

-432 EIYVHRSGRTARAFN
+432 EIYVHRSGRTARASN

-470 KREKELPRFQVELRL
+470 KREKELPRFDVELRTI
-485 LRTFLVGVKLA
+485 RTYLAGVKLA
-496 QEIAALEE
+496 QEMSTLEE

-519 ADEMEI
+519 AEEMEI
-525 LLDEDELPKG
+525 LLDEDELPRG
-535 MGKSD
+535 MGNSD

>member
-1 MFTFFFILKL
+1 MD
-11 ILIGFNRLLLP
+11 NW
-22 DMEDWK
+22 D

-48 TKIQAES
+48 TKIQSES
-55 IPPAIDNQRDIL
+55 IPPAINDQRDIL

-81 IPILNGILKARS
+81 IPILNGILNGRS
-93 IAESDSEASE
+93 TGSVSDDSDSAPESESDS
-103 SDPCSDL
+103 DSDL
-110 DMGSENG
+110 EDDSEP
-117 GESEM
+117 EV

-130 LGCVN
+130 LGCVA
-135 VVHLPSDNFVKTN
+135 VVNLPPDSYEKTN

-162 AMQVKNHIDDV
+162 AMQVKNHIEDV
-173 AKYTDIS
+173 AKFTDIS
-180 VATIVGGLSS
+180 IAAIVGGLSS
-190 EKQERLLKKG
+190 EKQERILKKG
-200 PEIIVATPGRLWEL
+200 PEIVVATPGRLWEMV
-214 IQRNEPHLMQMNK
+214 QRNEPHLMQLNK

-256 LKQNNKRQNFV
+256 LKKNNKRQNFV

-281 ISIKSKKKVKK
+281 INIKNKKKVKK
-292 NLTPEDKLDSLIK
+292 NLTPDDKLKSLIQ

-310 NPHVVNLTTANCV
+310 NPHVVNLTTVNCV

-329 MQIFCSVL
+329 MQIFCSVK

-343 YFFLKRHPGRTLV
+343 YYFLKRNPGRSLV
-356 FCNSITCVKRL
+356 FCNSISCVKRL
-367 ANVLS
+367 ASVLS

-432 EIYVHRSGRTARAFN
+432 EIYIHRSGRTARASN
-447 VGLSLLICSP
+447 IGLSLLICTP

-470 KREKELPRFQVELRL
+470 KREKELPRLEVQLRIL
-485 LRTFLVGVKLA
+485 QTYLVCVKLA
-496 QEIAALEE
+496 QEVTTLEE

-519 ADEMEI
+519 AEEMEI
-525 LLDEDELPKG
+525 LLDEDELPRG
-535 MGKSD
+535 MGSSD
-540 LQKHKKLV
+540 LKKHKKLV
-548 NSKRKQLDMILSTIK
+548 NTKRKQLDLFLSTIN

>member
-1 MFTFFFILKL
+1 
-11 ILIGFNRLLLP
+11 
-22 DMEDWK
+22 MEDWE
-28 SLNIRTEILNAL
+28 SLNIRTEILAAL
-40 KLKNFTKP
+40 KLKKFTKP

-55 IPPAIDNQRDIL
+55 IPPAIADQRDIL

-81 IPILNGILKARS
+81 IPILNGILNARS
-93 IAESDSEASE
+93 DSKSNLESSDSESDS
-103 SDPCSDL
+103 DL
-110 DMGSENG
+110 STEDDCEP
-117 GESEM
+117 EV

-130 LGCVN
+130 LGCVAVIN
-135 VVHLPSDNFVKTN
+135 LPSDNVKPS

-162 AMQVKNHIDDV
+162 AMQVKNHIEDV
-173 AKYTDIS
+173 AKYTNIN
-180 VATIVGGLSS
+180 VAAIVGGLSC
-190 EKQERLLKKG
+190 EKQERILKKS
-200 PEIIVATPGRLWEL
+200 PEIVVATPGRLWEL
-214 IQRNEPHLMQMNK
+214 VQRNEPHLMQLNK

-247 LHLMLEKIN
+247 LHLMLEKLN
-256 LKQNNKRQNFV
+256 LKRNNKRQNFV

-281 ISIKSKKKVKK
+281 ANIKSKKKVKK
-292 NLTPEDKLDSLIK
+292 NLSPEDKLKKLIQ

-329 MQIFCSVL
+329 MQIFCSVM

-343 YFFLKRHPGRTLV
+343 YFFLKRNPGRTLV
-356 FCNSITCVKRL
+356 FCNSISCVKRL

-396 FRANDHG
+396 FRANEHG

-432 EIYVHRSGRTARAFN
+432 EIYIHRSGRTARASN

-470 KREKELPRFQVELRL
+470 KREKELPRFQVELRTI
-485 LRTFLVGVKLA
+485 RTFLVGVKLA
-496 QEIAALEE
+496 QEIGQLEE

-525 LLDEDELPKG
+525 LLDEDELPRG
-535 MGKSD
+535 MGTRD

-548 NSKRKQLDMILSTIK
+548 NSKRKQLEMILSTIK